1 MKSIWDWLNQINSI
15 KADPNSFSSKDW
27 ELWNS
32 YMVHRFLSMN
42 SNFLDIVNFVQK
54 INPQNKKEIY
64 SVYREY
70 IPKNKKWSKYI
81 KSKVKQSNKDLV
93 EHLSSYWECSSKETK
108 EYLEFLD
115 TDEIG
120 RILMSI
126 GLDKKEIKKIQK

>member
-1 MKSIWDWLNQINSI
+1 MKNIWDWLKQINST
-15 KADPNSFSSKDW
+15 KADPNSFSNKDW

-42 SNFLDIVNFVQK
+42 TDFLDIVNFVQK

-64 SVYREY
+64 SAYREF
-70 IPKNKKWSKYI
+70 IPKNNKWSKYI
-81 KSKVKQSNKDLV
+81 KSKVKQRNKDLV
-93 EHLSSYWECSSKETK
+93 EHLSSYWQCSTKETR
-108 EYLEFLD
+108 EYVEFLD

-126 GLDKKEIKKIQK
+126 GLNKKEIKTITK

>member
-1 MKSIWDWLNQINSI
+1 MKNIWDWLKQINST
-15 KADPNSFSSKDW
+15 KADPNSFSDKDW

-42 SNFLDIVNFVQK
+42 PDFLDIVNFVQI

-70 IPKNKKWSKYI
+70 IPKNNKWSKYI

-126 GLDKKEIKKIQK
+126 GLNNKEIKTITK

>member
-15 KADPNSFSSKDW
+15 KADPNSFSNKDW

-93 EHLSSYWECSSKETK
+93 EHLSSYWGCSSKETK

>member
-1 MKSIWDWLNQINSI
+1 MKNVWDWLKQINST
-15 KADPNSFSSKDW
+15 KADPNSFSNKDW

-42 SNFLDIVNFVQK
+42 PDFLDIVNVVQK

-64 SVYREY
+64 SVYREF
-70 IPKNKKWSKYI
+70 IPKNNKWSKYI
-81 KSKVKQSNKDLV
+81 KSKVKQRNKDLV
-93 EHLSSYWECSSKETK
+93 EHLSSYWECSTKETR

-120 RILMSI
+120 RILTSI
-126 GLDKKEIKKIQK
+126 GLDKKEIKTISK

>member
-1 MKSIWDWLNQINSI
+1 MKNIWDWLNQINSI
-15 KADPNSFSSKDW
+15 KADPNSFSNKDW

-42 SNFLDIVNFVQK
+42 PDFLDIVNFVQK

-64 SVYREY
+64 SVYKEY

-93 EHLSSYWECSSKETK
+93 EHLSSYWECSSKETR
-108 EYLEFLD
+108 EYIEILD

-120 RILMSI
+120 RILTSI
-126 GLDKKEIKKIQK
+126 GLEKKEITKLQK

>member
-15 KADPNSFSSKDW
+15 KADPNSFSNKDW

-115 TDEIG
+115 TDEIS

-126 GLDKKEIKKIQK
+126 GLNNKEIKTITK

>member
-15 KADPNSFSSKDW
+15 KADPNSFSNKDW

>member
-1 MKSIWDWLNQINSI
+1 MKNIWDWLKQINST
-15 KADPNSFSSKDW
+15 KADPNSFSDKDW

-42 SNFLDIVNFVQK
+42 PDFLDIVNFVQI

-70 IPKNKKWSKYI
+70 IPKNNKWSKYI

-126 GLDKKEIKKIQK
+126 GLNNKEIKTIIK

>member
-1 MKSIWDWLNQINSI
+1 MKNIWDWLKQINST
-15 KADPNSFSSKDW
+15 KADPNSFSDKDW

-42 SNFLDIVNFVQK
+42 PDFLDIVNFVQI

-70 IPKNKKWSKYI
+70 IPKNNKWSKYI

-115 TDEIG
+115 TDEIS

-126 GLDKKEIKKIQK
+126 GLNNKEIKTITK